1 MVVRISIFSFLLT
14 ASILL
19 SSCATQHSNITLV
32 KFDKNQITMGE
43 FEKAYAKNSG
53 GFENAKNDTL
63 AQLENFLNLYSNFK
77 MKLMDASVRGYENDL
92 DLQSELLDYKKKV
105 GVTYLLEKYLVEP
118 AIKDLYEKRKYEL
131 RCSHIMIRPDT
142 LGDEGAKKLA
152 TEIIAKI
159 NNGESFDL
167 LAEKYSDDQFSKKS
181 GGDIYYITAGM
192 LIPEFEDA
200 AYETK
205 VGGIYPAPVKTRFGY
220 HVIKVTQKQER
231 VPQIRASHVLVDF
244 FDDEGK
250 PDTTLAIARIDSVK
264 QLLKEGKSFADVA
277 ERFSKDTGSKRNGGD
292 LNYFER
298 RMMIKEFDEAAFN
311 LQVNEIS
318 DVVKTNYGFH
328 IIKLTEKKPYP
339 TFEEDKE
346 NLKKIYK
353 QFRYN
358 TELEEFTTSLKKK
371 YNYKFNENTADFII
385 QHGDSVRIGSEYWE
399 AEWRNQ
405 VKDSELFSFTG
416 LSMSVDSL
424 FYSLKTVGDF
434 NNKFLTK
441 DVVYQIVQKKSDEYA
456 LELEA
461 LNLDKINPEFASLMD
476 DYKHGIFIFKL
487 QDDEVWGKIE
497 LDSVRLLA
505 HYEKN
510 KGKYNWTDRVS
521 YQEIFVRND
530 SVANAIYKQLNNG
543 EDFTVLVEKYTERY
557 GMKEKLGM
565 YDLVDV
571 NSNPLAKKVNEL
583 AKSGDYTEPFPNSGG
598 FVILRLV
605 QKDNAR
611 IKTFEE
617 AKAEVSGS
625 FQEEESKRLENAY
638 IDYLKNVYKPEIFK
652 SELTKA
658 FKGE

>member
-1 MVVRISIFSFLLT
+1 
-14 ASILL
+14 
-19 SSCATQHSNITLV
+19 
-32 KFDKNQITMGE
+32 
-43 FEKAYAKNSG
+43 
-53 GFENAKNDTL
+53 
-63 AQLENFLNLYSNFK
+63 
-77 MKLMDASVRGYENDL
+77 
-92 DLQSELLDYKKKV
+92 
-105 GVTYLLEKYLVEP
+105 
-118 AIKDLYEKRKYEL
+118 
-131 RCSHIMIRPDT
+131 
-142 LGDEGAKKLA
+142 
-152 TEIIAKI
+152 
-159 NNGESFDL
+159 
-167 LAEKYSDDQFSKKS
+167 
-181 GGDIYYITAGM
+181 
-192 LIPEFEDA
+192 
-200 AYETK
+200 
-205 VGGIYPAPVKTRFGY
+205 
-220 HVIKVTQKQER
+220 
-231 VPQIRASHVLVDF
+231 
-244 FDDEGK
+244 
-250 PDTTLAIARIDSVK
+250 
-264 QLLKEGKSFADVA
+264 
-277 ERFSKDTGSKRNGGD
+277 
-292 LNYFER
+292 
-298 RMMIKEFDEAAFN
+298 
-311 LQVNEIS
+311 
-318 DVVKTNYGFH
+318 
-328 IIKLTEKKPYP
+328 
-339 TFEEDKE
+339 
-346 NLKKIYK
+346 
-353 QFRYN
+353 
-358 TELEEFTTSLKKK
+358 
-371 YNYKFNENTADFII
+371 
-385 QHGDSVRIGSEYWE
+385 
-399 AEWRNQ
+399 
-405 VKDSELFSFTG
+405 
-416 LSMSVDSL
+416 MSVDSL